1 MVINDYNYMTFRNNE
16 TFRVYVVMPLLPAFE
31 GEIGKSGA
39 YAIKAITH
47 YNYTSI
53 CKGSFSLWQ
62 NLRNEGIVLN
72 EKLMLL

>member
-1 MVINDYNYMTFRNNE
+1 
-16 TFRVYVVMPLLPAFE
+16 MPLLPAFE

-53 CKGSFSLWQ
+53 CKGNQSLWQ
-62 NLRNEGIVLN
+62 QLIKEGNFDVQCTLKN
-72 EKLMLL
+72 

>member
-1 MVINDYNYMTFRNNE
+1 
-16 TFRVYVVMPLLPAFE
+16 MPLLPAFE

-53 CKGSFSLWQ
+53 CKGNQSLWQ
-62 NLRNEGIVLN
+62 QLIKEGNFDVQSHSKFNKCTIFRALF
-72 EKLMLL
+72 MGSYTLL